1 MGHAVVQ
8 ADVTVLLVFQIVVD
22 AVVVVAF
29 VVQLI
34 AVVDCMPN
42 YLMHAY

>member
-8 ADVTVLLVFQIVVD
+8 ADVTVLLVFQTVV
-22 AVVVVAF
+22 AVAF